1 MDISRP
7 LASLAAL
14 CIAVAGVGGLWR
26 FVADSLGTAAPTLT
40 AALVVAVVVGLAA
53 LGAGRV
59 RRRSTPYW

>member
-1 MDISRP
+1 MDLFRP
-7 LASLAAL
+7 LAYLAAL

-26 FVADSLGTAAPTLT
+26 FVADSLGTAAPALT

-59 RRRSTPYW
+59 RRRWTPYW